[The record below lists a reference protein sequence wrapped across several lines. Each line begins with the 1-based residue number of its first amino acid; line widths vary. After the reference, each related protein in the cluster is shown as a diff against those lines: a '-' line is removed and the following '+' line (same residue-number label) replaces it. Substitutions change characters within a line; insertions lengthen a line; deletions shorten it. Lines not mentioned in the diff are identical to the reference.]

1 MEFLRLGNILYL
13 YNSYI
18 VNKVYYA
25 HRVYDRSKK
34 MKRKMI
40 KKPKR
45 VQKLKDGFLKYSFSV
60 DCSTSYSVDGEGLK
74 LVTLSTMAAPLCQ
87 DTNGICMGQSLQ

>member
-45 VQKLKDGFLKYSFSV
+45 VQKLKDGFLKYSQFEVSFHKTVVSILVRFCV
-60 DCSTSYSVDGEGLK
+60 DVCFHF
-74 LVTLSTMAAPLCQ
+74 A
-87 DTNGICMGQSLQ
+87 